1 VGQGI
6 EQKPCKKKGLL
17 IKMDLV
23 VDANILFSVLI
34 KKGKTEE
41 LIFETDL
48 HLFAPEFIFEEFENY
63 REEILGKTER
73 TNEEFEELVNILKR
87 KIMAIP
93 NEETEIYIPEAEQIC
108 PDKKDID
115 YFALAL
121 KLKCPIW
128 SQDKELK
135 EKQKVVKIYSTEDLA
150 KMF

>member
-1 VGQGI
+1 
-6 EQKPCKKKGLL
+6 
-17 IKMDLV
+17 MDLV

-63 REEILGKTER
+63 RREILGKTER
-73 TNEEFEELVNILKR
+73 TNEEFEELMNILKK

-93 NEETEIYIPEAEQIC
+93 NEETDIYIQEAGKIC

-135 EKQKVVKIYSTEDLA
+135 EKQKIVKIYSTEDLA
-150 KMF
+150 NLF

>member
-1 VGQGI
+1 
-6 EQKPCKKKGLL
+6 
-17 IKMDLV
+17 MDLV

>member
-1 VGQGI
+1 
-6 EQKPCKKKGLL
+6 
-17 IKMDLV
+17 MDLV
-23 VDANILFSVLI
+23 IDANILFSVLI

-48 HLFAPEFIFEEFENY
+48 RLFAPEFIFEEFEIY
-63 REEILGKTER
+63 REKILEKTER
-73 TNEEFEELVNILKR
+73 TNEEFGELVDILKK

-93 NEETEIYIPEAEQIC
+93 NEETKVYVSEAEKIC

-135 EKQKVVKIYSTEDLA
+135 EKQKIVKIHSTEDLA
-150 KMF
+150 QMF